1 MENKSEVK
9 KILWYTLAFMA
20 FSTVWSMGNIINGY
34 SEYGGLRAII
44 SWILIFAIYFVPYSL
59 MVGELGSTFKEAGG
73 GVSSWIDGT
82 IGKKIAYYAGWTYWV
97 VHMPY
102 ISQKPSR
109 ILISFSWLIFQDRRI
124 SSANMYLLTIAALV
138 IFLIILYLSTRGV
151 SFVKK
156 IATIAGSSMFI
167 MSLLYILMAIT
178 APYITGAKVIQTSWT
193 LSNFLPTFDVKFF
206 TSLSILVFA
215 VGGCEKISPYVNRM
229 KNPSKDFP
237 RGMIFMVIMVCVTAI
252 LGTFA
257 LSLMF
262 DTNNIPKDLM
272 TNGAYYAFAKLGEY
286 YHVGNLF
293 MILYALV
300 DFAGKIS
307 IMVISIDAPLRIL
320 LESTTDDFIPK
331 ALFKKNKHGAYIN
344 GQILIGII
352 VSILIIIPVFGIK
365 EVDELVRWLVKLNSV
380 CMPLRYLWVFVAY
393 MALKKHIDKFSADY
407 MLTKNKTLG
416 MILGG
421 WCFAFTLFACVLGM
435 YSKDSIFQTTLN
447 ILTPIV
453 LVLLGLIMPAIA
465 KKQKTKE
472 IA

>member
-1 MENKSEVK
+1 MESKNETK

-44 SWILIFAIYFVPYSL
+44 SWILIFAIYFIPYSL
-59 MVGELGSTFKEAGG
+59 MVGELGSTFKDAGG
-73 GVSSWIDGT
+73 GVSSWINGT

-124 SSANMYLLTIAALV
+124 SSANMYLLTVAALL
-138 IFLIILYLSTRGV
+138 IFLIVLYLSTRGV

-156 IATIAGSSMFI
+156 VATIAGSSMFI

-178 APYITGAKVIQTSWT
+178 APYITGAKVIQTNWT

-252 LGTFA
+252 LGSFA

-272 TNGAYYAFAKLGEY
+272 TNGAYYAFEKLGAY
-286 YHVGNLF
+286 YGVGNIF

-300 DFAGKIS
+300 DFAGQIS

-320 LESTTDDFIPK
+320 LESTTDEFIPK

-352 VSILIIIPVFGIK
+352 VSILIIIPIFGIK

-393 MALKKHIDKFSADY
+393 IALKMHIDKFSAEY
-407 MLTKNKTLG
+407 MLTKNKTFG
-416 MILGG
+416 MILGS
-421 WCFAFTLFACVLGM
+421 WCFAFTLFACILGM
-435 YSKDSIFQTTLN
+435 YSQGSIFQTVLN
-447 ILTPIV
+447 ICTPIV
-453 LVLLGLIMPAIA
+453 LVVLGLIMPTIA
-465 KKQKTKE
+465 KKQKAKE
-472 IA
+472 LA

>member
-1 MENKSEVK
+1 MENKRDAK

-44 SWILIFAIYFVPYSL
+44 SWVLIFAIYFIPYSL

-229 KNPSKDFP
+229 QNPSKDFP

-272 TNGAYYAFAKLGEY
+272 TNGAYYAFAKLGDY

-300 DFAGKIS
+300 DFAGQIS

-453 LVLLGLIMPAIA
+453 LVVLGLIMPAIA

>member
-1 MENKSEVK
+1 MENKSDAK

-44 SWILIFAIYFVPYSL
+44 SWVLIFVLYFIPYSL
-59 MVGELGSTFKEAGG
+59 MVGELGSTFKDAGG
-73 GVSSWIDGT
+73 GVSSWINGT
-82 IGKKIAYYAGWTYWV
+82 IGKKIAYYAGWTYWI

-109 ILISFSWLIFQDRRI
+109 ILISFSWLIFQDKRI

-156 IATIAGSSMFI
+156 VAAVAGSSMFI

-178 APYITGAKVIQTSWT
+178 APYITGAKVIQTNWT

-215 VGGCEKISPYVNRM
+215 VGGCEKISPYVNKM

-237 RGMIFMVIMVCVTAI
+237 RGMISLVIMVCVTAI

-272 TNGAYYAFAKLGEY
+272 TNGAYYAFSKLGEY
-286 YHVGNLF
+286 YGVGNLF

-300 DFAGKIS
+300 DFAGQIS

-320 LESTTDDFIPK
+320 LESTTDEFIPK
-331 ALFKKNKHGAYIN
+331 TLFKKNKHGAYVN

-352 VSILIIIPVFGIK
+352 VSILIIIPIFGIK

-416 MILGG
+416 IILGG

-435 YSKDSIFQTTLN
+435 YSQGSVFQTVLN
-447 ILTPIV
+447 ICTPIV
-453 LVLLGLIMPAIA
+453 LVVLGLIMPAIA
-465 KKQKTKE
+465 KKQKAKE

>member
-1 MENKSEVK
+1 MENKSDAK

-44 SWILIFAIYFVPYSL
+44 SWVLIFVLYFIPYSL
-59 MVGELGSTFKEAGG
+59 MVGELGSTFKDAGG
-73 GVSSWIDGT
+73 GVSSWINGT

-109 ILISFSWLIFQDRRI
+109 ILISFSWLIFQDKRI

-151 SFVKK
+151 NFVKK
-156 IATIAGSSMFI
+156 VAAVAGSSMFI

-215 VGGCEKISPYVNRM
+215 VGGCEKISPYVNKM

-237 RGMIFMVIMVCVTAI
+237 RGMISLVIMVCVTAI

-272 TNGAYYAFAKLGEY
+272 TNGAYYAFSKLGEY
-286 YHVGNLF
+286 YGVGNLF

-300 DFAGKIS
+300 DFAGQIS

-320 LESTTDDFIPK
+320 LESTTDEFIPK
-331 ALFKKNKHGAYIN
+331 TLFKKNKHGAYVN

-352 VSILIIIPVFGIK
+352 VSILIIIPIFGIK

-416 MILGG
+416 IILGG

-435 YSKDSIFQTTLN
+435 YSQGSVFQTVLN
-447 ILTPIV
+447 ICTPIV
-453 LVLLGLIMPAIA
+453 LVVLGLIMPAIA
-465 KKQKTKE
+465 KKQKAKE

>member
-1 MENKSEVK
+1 MENKSDAK

-44 SWILIFAIYFVPYSL
+44 SWVLIFVLYFIPYSL
-59 MVGELGSTFKEAGG
+59 MVGELGSTFKDAGG
-73 GVSSWIDGT
+73 GVSSWINGT

-109 ILISFSWLIFQDRRI
+109 ILISFSWLIFQDKRI

-156 IATIAGSSMFI
+156 VAAVAGSSMFI

-178 APYITGAKVIQTSWT
+178 APYITGAKVIQTNWT

-215 VGGCEKISPYVNRM
+215 VGGCEKISPYVNKM

-237 RGMIFMVIMVCVTAI
+237 RGMISLVIMVCVTAI

-272 TNGAYYAFAKLGEY
+272 TNGAYYAFSKLGEY
-286 YHVGNLF
+286 YGVGNLF

-300 DFAGKIS
+300 DFAGQIS

-320 LESTTDDFIPK
+320 LESTTDEFIPK
-331 ALFKKNKHGAYIN
+331 TLFKKNKHGAYVN

-352 VSILIIIPVFGIK
+352 VSILIIIPIFGIK

-416 MILGG
+416 IILGG
-421 WCFAFTLFACVLGM
+421 WCFVFTLFACVLGM
-435 YSKDSIFQTTLN
+435 YSQGSVFQTVLN
-447 ILTPIV
+447 ICTPIV
-453 LVLLGLIMPAIA
+453 LVVLGLIMPAIA
-465 KKQKTKE
+465 KKQKAKE

>member
-1 MENKSEVK
+1 MENKRDAK

-44 SWILIFAIYFVPYSL
+44 SWVLIFAIYFIPYSL

-229 KNPSKDFP
+229 QNPSKDFP

-272 TNGAYYAFAKLGEY
+272 TNGAYYAFAKLGDY

-300 DFAGKIS
+300 DFAGQIS

-447 ILTPIV
+447 ILTPLV

-465 KKQKTKE
+465 KKQKAKE
-472 IA
+472 ID

>member
-1 MENKSEVK
+1 MENKRDAK

-44 SWILIFAIYFVPYSL
+44 SWVLIFAIYFIPYSL

-229 KNPSKDFP
+229 QNPSKDFP

-272 TNGAYYAFAKLGEY
+272 TNGAYYAFAKLGDY

-300 DFAGKIS
+300 DFAGQIS

-447 ILTPIV
+447 ILTPLV

-465 KKQKTKE
+465 KKQQAKE
-472 IA
+472 ID